1 MSFNDIQQN
10 KDDPLQQ
17 SHQALSSSISHYD
30 NVKGTDHWHTSTNQ
44 SNGQTNELQQR
55 SSRRPSEG
63 PRSSY
68 YFGPPSK
75 NSAFGTPPV
84 GVIGRDKPREI
95 VRIERD
101 YSVGELCQ
109 FHPTFPLELE
119 GRISPTLYSETL
131 NDLNVIIIKA
141 NDPVWACID
150 NTFAVLTLYISPLIF
165 GSKYGRESHNL
176 KQRID
181 QANQKNFNPVGL
193 HLRYPSDTAF
203 LFLELEYY

>member
-1 MSFNDIQQN
+1 MSL
-10 KDDPLQQ
+10 KGGDDPLQTQ
-17 SHQALSSSISHYD
+17 QVFTSSNHGTGDAVHSSIS
-30 NVKGTDHWHTSTNQ
+30 GNQ
-44 SNGQTNELQQR
+44 LNGQMNELQQR
-55 SSRRPSEG
+55 SSRRPSDG

-68 YFGPPSK
+68 YYGPPSK

-101 YSVGELCQ
+101 YTVGELCQ

-119 GRISPTLYSETL
+119 GRISPTLYSETI

-141 NDPVWACID
+141 NDPIWACLD
-150 NTFAVLTLYISPLIF
+150 NTLAVLTLYISPFIL
-165 GSKYGRESHNL
+165 GSKYKRETRNL
-176 KQRID
+176 RERIN
-181 QANQKNFNPVGL
+181 QANKKDFNPVGL
-193 HLRYPSDTAF
+193 NLRYPSDTAF